1 MCARAHTT
9 GDHLCKPVH
18 IRQLIGWG
26 TMQNRDMVAFTVG
39 LVALSLMRDGRP
51 VSDAAILDRLNEIAD
66 GGVGNRI
73 TPFMAESA
81 LYALRALDARA
92 AVIS

>member
-1 MCARAHTT
+1 MLAHLAAGAGGAGGSRRRQSPPSAPMCARAHTT
-9 GDHLCKPVH
+9 GD
-18 IRQLIGWG
+18 
-26 TMQNRDMVAFTVG
+26 
-39 LVALSLMRDGRP
+39 GRP
-51 VSDAAILDRLNEIAD
+51 VTDAAILDRLNEIAD

-92 AVIS
+92 AVKSK